1 MPMLITPRSA
11 LRNTFLE
18 AVREYKGEG
27 RGSASDDSL
36 LGHQIRL
43 WEDRW
48 ATQAG
53 FDEYV
58 RALIA
63 DTRPETPR
71 PVGMVPTTTL
81 WFVDGDTW
89 LGRLSIRH
97 QLTPRLMEW
106 GGTIGYDIRPSARNR
121 GHGRAMLRA
130 ALPHAWGLGFDPV
143 LVTCDADNTA
153 SRKVIEASGGVFED
167 KRGDKL
173 RYWIATSP
181 S

>member
-1 MPMLITPRSA
+1 MSILITPRNA
-11 LRNTFLE
+11 LRSTFLE
-18 AVREYKGEG
+18 AVREFRGEG
-27 RGSASDDSL
+27 RGGASDDTM
-36 LGHQIRL
+36 LGHQISVWR
-43 WEDRW
+43 DRW
-48 ATQAG
+48 ADEAG

-58 RALIA
+58 RSLIA
-63 DTRPETPR
+63 DARPETPR
-71 PVGMVPTTTL
+71 PQGMVPSTTL
-81 WFVDGDTW
+81 WFVDGETW

-97 QLTPRLMEW
+97 RLTPRLMEW

-143 LVTCDADNTA
+143 LVTCDAENIA

-167 KRGDKL
+167 KRGEKL
-173 RYWIATSP
+173 RYWIPTSP